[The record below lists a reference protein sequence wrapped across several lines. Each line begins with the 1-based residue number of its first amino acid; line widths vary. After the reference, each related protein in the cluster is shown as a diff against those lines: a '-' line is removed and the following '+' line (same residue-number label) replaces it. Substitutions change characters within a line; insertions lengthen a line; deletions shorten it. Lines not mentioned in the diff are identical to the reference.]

1 MCAQSLDFLK
11 NLGERFRSPIFL
23 THTLTGKQMKNFLNK
38 AKSFLET
45 DTGKVVLGV
54 VAMIIAGVITSKIVN
69 KSEE

>member
-1 MCAQSLDFLK
+1 
-11 NLGERFRSPIFL
+11 
-23 THTLTGKQMKNFLNK
+23 MKNFLNK